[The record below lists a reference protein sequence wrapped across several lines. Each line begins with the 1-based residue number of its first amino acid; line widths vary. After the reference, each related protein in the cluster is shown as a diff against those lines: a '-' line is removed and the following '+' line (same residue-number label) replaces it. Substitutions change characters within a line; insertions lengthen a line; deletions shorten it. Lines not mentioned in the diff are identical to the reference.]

1 MNIKMLFTFPLTL
14 AATCAT
20 AQTFHYPKAPQNNT
34 IDTYF
39 GTQIADPYRPL
50 EDDNSIETQRWVT
63 AENELTRHYLD
74 RLPMRPKLLK
84 RLKEVA
90 NYEKIGTPF
99 KRNNTWYVYKNN
111 GLQNQSVL
119 YKMDKLG
126 GTLYEVLDPNKLSTD
141 GTVALKGISFSHNGR
156 YLAYVIARNGSD
168 WQEIYVKDLTTG
180 NGLILEMQP
189 GVEMVSIIV
198 PMMHHQITP
207 SPARM
212 KCIKYTIITLER
224 HRKKTAFS
232 IKTQPIRFA
241 FTP

>member
-1 MNIKMLFTFPLTL
+1 MNIKMLLTFPLTL

-90 NYEKIGTPF
+90 NYEKIG
-99 KRNNTWYVYKNN
+99 
-111 GLQNQSVL
+111 
-119 YKMDKLG
+119 
-126 GTLYEVLDPNKLSTD
+126 
-141 GTVALKGISFSHNGR
+141 H
-156 YLAYVIARNGSD
+156 
-168 WQEIYVKDLTTG
+168 
-180 NGLILEMQP
+180 
-189 GVEMVSIIV
+189 
-198 PMMHHQITP
+198 
-207 SPARM
+207 
-212 KCIKYTIITLER
+212 TIQ
-224 HRKKTAFS
+224 A
-232 IKTQPIRFA
+232 
-241 FTP
+241 

>member
-1 MNIKMLFTFPLTL
+1 MFQIKSSIMNIKMLLTFPLTL

-156 YLAYVIARNGSD
+156 
-168 WQEIYVKDLTTG
+168 
-180 NGLILEMQP
+180 
-189 GVEMVSIIV
+189 
-198 PMMHHQITP
+198 
-207 SPARM
+207 
-212 KCIKYTIITLER
+212 
-224 HRKKTAFS
+224 
-232 IKTQPIRFA
+232 
-241 FTP
+241 